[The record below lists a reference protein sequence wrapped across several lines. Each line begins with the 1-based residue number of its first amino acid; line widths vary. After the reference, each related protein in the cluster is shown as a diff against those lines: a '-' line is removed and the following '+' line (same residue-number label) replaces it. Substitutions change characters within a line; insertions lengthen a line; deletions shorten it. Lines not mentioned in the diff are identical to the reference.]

1 MQKILIGLAVVVTGL
16 VTASAANAQYH
27 DNRGGGDRVQC
38 ESRDFRYQSC
48 PVDWRDAVLVRQT
61 SSSQCTKGRTWGVD
75 RRGLWVDRGCAG
87 VFAEA
92 GRRGHGGR
100 HDDDRGGWQPGPGWD
115 REIRFTCQSEDFS
128 YRFCQVDVGA
138 GGAVRLERQV
148 SDTRCVEGRNW
159 GSNRAGVWVDQGC
172 AAYFRI
178 ERRWR

>member
-1 MQKILIGLAVVVTGL
+1 MQKILIN
-16 VTASAANAQYH
+16 SAAVIAGLFAVGAVDAQH
-27 DNRGGGDRVQC
+27 RDSDRGGRDRVQC

-87 VFAEA
+87 VFAEG
-92 GRRGHGGR
+92 GRRGRGDR
-100 HDDDRGGWQPGPGWD
+100 HDNADWRPGADWD
-115 REIRFTCQSEDFS
+115 REIRFTCQSEGFD
-128 YRFCQVDVGA
+128 YRFCQVDVGP
-138 GGAVRLERQV
+138 GGSVRLERQV

-159 GSNRAGVWVDQGC
+159 GWNRAGVWVNEGC